1 MGEHL
6 PCKQGVRSSN
16 LLISTIDLTEIYDF
30 VVSQV
35 PFCFKS
41 SICQKTTIDLKK
53 VNHDLNKGQKHI
65 ENRITVYISGQE
77 TKGARRMPWHQEAKK
92 DVTSNENLE

>member
-35 PFCFKS
+35 LFCFKS
-41 SICQKTTIDLKK
+41 SICQKTANDFLKVKNDLTRVIKVDKRID
-53 VNHDLNKGQKHI
+53 N
-65 ENRITVYISGQE
+65 
-77 TKGARRMPWHQEAKK
+77 
-92 DVTSNENLE
+92 